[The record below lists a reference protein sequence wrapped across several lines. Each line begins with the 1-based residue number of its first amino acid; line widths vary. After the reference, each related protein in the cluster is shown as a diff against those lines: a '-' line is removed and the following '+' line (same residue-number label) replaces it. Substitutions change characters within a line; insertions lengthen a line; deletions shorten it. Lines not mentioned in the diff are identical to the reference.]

1 MAPRHC
7 PCSSGRCFRFVTFL
21 LDSTPVAA
29 FPDRVLRSLAARW
42 RTLLAAPLF
51 NPLGRGELARERAG
65 GHPADPDHRPHLEEA
80 VAWICRAQDATP
92 DDGIARGYSVFYSPY
107 FQGQGWQPSYPETT
121 GYLIPTLL
129 EAAQELGQP
138 ALVDRA
144 LRAAR
149 WEIAVQLESGAV
161 QGGVIGEGRTP
172 AIFNTGQVMFG
183 WLAAFEQT
191 GDGAFAD
198 ALRRAGRYL
207 VHSMDS
213 EGQFRQGESDF
224 ARKDATLY
232 NARVTWALAEA
243 GKALGE
249 PSFVD
254 AASRHLRMVAGRQH
268 PNGWF
273 PQCCLSD
280 PDRPLLHTISYTV
293 RGLLEGGRVLEDATI
308 LAAGVRA
315 AEALLPLVRAD
326 GFLPGRFAADWSG
339 AVAWS
344 CLTGDVQAANNWM
357 RLHLITG
364 ETRWLEPVPR
374 VLAYVK
380 RTQNRSSADPGLR
393 GGIKGSAPMDGD
405 YGRHEIL
412 NWATKYFADALMR
425 DGQLAR
431 GAARDRMTAYRLA

>member
-1 MAPRHC
+1 MTAESPM
-7 PCSSGRCFRFVTFL
+7 PS
-21 LDSTPVAA
+21 
-29 FPDRVLRSLAARW
+29 FPDRLIRSLAARW
-42 RTLLAAPLF
+42 RTLRAQPIL
-51 NPLGRGELARERAG
+51 NPLGRAELRREGAG
-65 GHPADPDHRPHLEEA
+65 GHPADPEHRPHLEEA
-80 VAWICRAQDATP
+80 IAWVCRAQDATP

-129 EAAQELGQP
+129 EAARELGDP
-138 ALVDRA
+138 ALVERA

-149 WEIAVQLESGAV
+149 WEIAIQLESGAV

-183 WLAAFEQT
+183 WLAAFEHT
-191 GDGAFAD
+191 GEGIYAD

-207 VHSMDS
+207 VQSMDDQ
-213 EGQFRQGESDF
+213 GQFRQGESDF

-254 AASRHLRMVAGRQH
+254 AAARHLRMVAGRQH
-268 PNGWF
+268 ANGWF

-280 PDRPLLHTISYTV
+280 PERPLLHTISYTV
-293 RGLLEGGRVLEDATI
+293 RGLLEGGRVLEDPAI
-308 LAAGVRA
+308 LGAGVRA

-326 GFLPGRFAADWSG
+326 GWLPGRFRADWSG
-339 AVAWS
+339 AVEWS

-364 ETRWLEPVPR
+364 EARWLEPVSR
-374 VLAYVK
+374 VLGFVK
-380 RTQNRSSADPGLR
+380 RSQNRSSDDPGLR
-393 GGIKGSAPMDGD
+393 GGIKGSAPMDGG

-431 GAARDRMTAYRLA
+431 GTARERMGPYRLA